1 MLFLSGKLWTLNEKI
16 MKAFNTILG
25 THSSQPMVTII
36 SCMSTLLFESLLCG
50 TEGVVAKQQIMTKV
64 REENHRRIPG
74 VSTHGLLYLYFS
86 QWPKDLASQ
95 WLQWGLEA
103 QMSLIGGGV
112 GEKSVFVSTRAFLGV
127 LSLSGEFQF
136 NPQFSPFLLSPTMSL
151 ESLLAMGS
159 SSDQPASSWD
169 PQELGT
175 LLNITSCMKHF
186 LFPRVRKSFLQ

>member
-1 MLFLSGKLWTLNEKI
+1 

-86 QWPKDLASQ
+86 Q
-95 WLQWGLEA
+95 
-103 QMSLIGGGV
+103 
-112 GEKSVFVSTRAFLGV
+112 
-127 LSLSGEFQF
+127 
-136 NPQFSPFLLSPTMSL
+136 
-151 ESLLAMGS
+151 
-159 SSDQPASSWD
+159 
-169 PQELGT
+169 
-175 LLNITSCMKHF
+175 
-186 LFPRVRKSFLQ
+186 